1 MSGIGQIIRYI
12 NNHPLAKRNLLKAY
26 GRFFK
31 WQLSQRFS
39 PRDVEFKL
47 TEKARIWVK
56 KGMTGATGSIYTGLH
71 EFEDMSF
78 LLHFLQKGEL
88 FADIGANVGIYSVLA
103 AADCEAKTLT
113 FEPAPGTFQWVERN
127 RSLNKVPHLLK
138 PFNIGIGE
146 REEVLRFSTELDTI
160 NHVLTNEEKDLQAV
174 EVPIKSF
181 DSIVSVE
188 GCPVLTKIDV
198 EGFETPV
205 IKGMQ
210 ATLANP
216 ILQAIIIE
224 LNGSGANYGFDETW
238 IHQELVKN
246 GFTPCVY
253 EPFSRS
259 ITPADGFGTHNT
271 IYIKDVAAA
280 TERVKLASKRK
291 IFGVLY

>member
-1 MSGIGQIIRYI
+1 MSGIGQIVSYI

-26 GRFFK
+26 GRFLK
-31 WQLSQRFS
+31 WQIGQRLS
-39 PRDVEFKL
+39 PRDVEFQL
-47 TEKARIWVK
+47 TEKAKIWVK

-103 AADCEAKTLT
+103 AAECEARTLT

-138 PFNIGIGE
+138 PFNLGIGE
-146 REEVLRFSTELDTI
+146 KEEVLRFSTELDTI
-160 NHVLTNEEKDLQAV
+160 NHVLTAEENNVQAV

-181 DSIVSVE
+181 DSIVEVE
-188 GCPVLTKIDV
+188 GCPVLVKIDV

-210 ATLANP
+210 SALSNP
-216 ILQAIIIE
+216 TLQAIIIE
-224 LNGSGANYGFDETW
+224 LNGSGANYGFDEKW
-238 IHQELVKN
+238 IHKELMKN

-253 EPFSRS
+253 EPFSRT
-259 ITPADGFGTHNT
+259 ITAAEGFGSHNT

-280 TERVKLASKRK
+280 SVRVKNAAKRK